1 MGFLKESGMRLGDEK
16 PMRVIG
22 IENEFVLH
30 RLGYPTSAKRYMGD
44 FVKLIGRPTFSKAN
58 HSYRLWTGG
67 AFYVDG
73 REPEVCT
80 PPIEVRP
87 GCATEC
93 VDSIILHR
101 NMVVE
106 MIDRYNTYL
115 ENCLSLEGY
124 STHYNFQVDD
134 SEIDRVKERM
144 IGFAAI
150 PCLLLLENR
159 FSSGV
164 MFRNKPSR
172 LEICGEYI
180 STREQMI
187 ASLVFMLGAV
197 YSTSATQSIL
207 ACRPRVL
214 NRTQVGRRSFDVD
227 IIAGGRDAELV
238 VVRNKRRLKITA
250 QELLEEAFTAL
261 SGDIQRLAEPY
272 EISLL
277 EQFITGERK
286 LDIDLV
292 RRPRAQTRVAQTEM
306 IRVEIPRLA
315 AAFGKATEPQRYG
328 DHLLTTSNI
337 TWDYV
342 DYRIENTLM
351 RLKREDLLEFQESLV
366 SDRALRPRTV
376 EIPRYRVRNLSDGGM
391 PQGIAVLDERVYFA
405 DSLMHCVSVVSP
417 EGDQIAAFGRKGR
430 QSGELNS
437 PRGIIISDGRVYVTD
452 RHNHR
457 VQVFSLS
464 GMPRFTWGGFG
475 TSNGQLRYPEGIA
488 AFGDRIYVSDHWNHR
503 VQVFDPLG
511 RFLGAFGRLG
521 KAPGCLNS
529 PKGIAVTDDRVFVV
543 DSANHRVQIFDFRG
557 ELVSF
562 FGEEGFGYGQ
572 FRFPE
577 CVALS
582 ESRIYVTDAFNSRV
596 QVFDREARFVYA
608 LDESI
613 CPELRLERPSGLTS
627 VDDRLY
633 ISDLDSPALFSIEPH
648 DGDRTVSLDIVEPLR
663 CAR

>member
-1 MGFLKESGMRLGDEK
+1 MRSGDET

-30 RLGYPTSAKRYMGD
+30 RHGYPTSAKRYMGD

-80 PPIEVRP
+80 PPIELRP

-93 VDSIILHR
+93 VDSIVLHR

-106 MIDRYNTYL
+106 MVDRYNTYL
-115 ENCLSLEGY
+115 ENGLSLEGY

-134 SEIDRVKERM
+134 AEIDRLKQRM

-172 LEICGEYI
+172 LEICGDYV

-187 ASLVFMLGAV
+187 ASVVFMLGAI
-197 YSTSATQSIL
+197 YSTTATQSIL

-214 NRTQVGRRSFDVD
+214 NQNQVGRRSFDVD
-227 IIAGGRDAELV
+227 FIAGGRDAELE
-238 VVRNKRRLKITA
+238 VVRHKRRLKITA
-250 QELLEEAFTAL
+250 QELLEEAFVAL
-261 SGDIQRLAEPY
+261 RGDIERLAEPD

-277 EQFITGERK
+277 EQFITGERT

-292 RRPRAQTRVAQTEM
+292 RRPQAQTRVEQTEM
-306 IRVEIPRLA
+306 SRVEIPRLA
-315 AAFGKATEPQRYG
+315 AAFGKATGPQSYG
-328 DHLLTTSNI
+328 EHLLTTSNI

-342 DYRIENTLM
+342 DYRIDDTLM
-351 RLKREDLLEFQESLV
+351 RLKREDLLEFQESLGGNH
-366 SDRALRPRTV
+366 AFRPRTV

-391 PQGIAVLDERVYFA
+391 PQGIAVLDDRVYFA
-405 DSLMHCVSVVSP
+405 DSLKHCVSVVSS
-417 EGDQIAAFGRKGR
+417 EGEPISVFGKKGR
-430 QSGELNS
+430 QSGALNS
-437 PRGIIISDGRVYVTD
+437 PRGILIFDDRVYVTD

-464 GMPRFTWGGFG
+464 GVPRYTWGGFG
-475 TSNGQLRYPEGIA
+475 TNAGQLRYPEGIA

-503 VQVFDPLG
+503 VQVFDPHG
-511 RFLGAFGRLG
+511 RFLSAFGGLG
-521 KAPGCLNS
+521 KAPGGLNS
-529 PKGIAVTDDRVFVV
+529 PKGIAVTEDRIFVV
-543 DSANHRVQIFDFRG
+543 DSANHRVQIFDFQG
-557 ELVSF
+557 ELISF

-577 CVALS
+577 GIAIN
-582 ESRIYVTDAFNSRV
+582 ENHIFVTDTFNGRM
-596 QVFDREARFVYA
+596 QVFDREAKFLHAVHDA
-608 LDESI
+608 T
-613 CPELRLERPSGLTS
+613 CPELRLDRPLGLALADGGIYISDVGGGGVFSLSPRGSETTTS
-627 VDDRLY
+627 VD
-633 ISDLDSPALFSIEPH
+633 IF
-648 DGDRTVSLDIVEPLR
+648 EPLR
-663 CAR
+663 G